1 MVDAKKAVRNKEM
14 GLKKI
19 EVIWSTDVDTQKQS

>member
-1 MVDAKKAVRNKEM
+1 MIKLYGKSSQ

-19 EVIWSTDVDTQKQS
+19 EVIF